1 MINLLLADDHDIM
14 LDGYTSILSSET
26 NIKIVGRANN
36 GREVITALE
45 TDTCDVVM
53 LDINMP
59 KMDGVETAR
68 HLKKYKPAIKIIILS
83 MLNDIAYIKE
93 LVSIGIDGYLLK
105 NCDKRTFVTAIN
117 AVARGNT
124 FFDET
129 IKKVIDSGYKADFS
143 VNENKVVLSE
153 REIEIVRMIALGMTS
168 KQIADELF
176 LSPHTVQTHRKN
188 INFKLQ
194 ISNPVELTLFA
205 KKQGLIPD

>member
-26 NIKIVGRANN
+26 NINIVGRANN

-45 TDTCDVVM
+45 TDTCDIVM

-68 HLKKYKPAIKIIILS
+68 HLKAHRPTIKIIILS
-83 MLNDIAYIKE
+83 MLNDISYIKE
-93 LVSIGIDGYLLK
+93 LVTIGIDGYLLK
-105 NCDKRTFVTAIN
+105 NCDKRSFVTAIN

-124 FFDET
+124 YYDET
-129 IKKVIDSGYKADFS
+129 IKKVIDSGYKAEFYAKES
-143 VNENKVVLSE
+143 KVVLSE
-153 REIEIVRMIALGMTS
+153 REIEIVRLISLGMTS
-168 KQIADELF
+168 KSIADELF

-194 ISNPVELTLFA
+194 ISNPVELTIFA

>member
-1 MINLLLADDHDIM
+1 MIDILLADDHDIM
-14 LDGYTSILSSET
+14 LDGYSSILSTET
-26 NIKIVGRANN
+26 NINIVGTASN
-36 GREVITALE
+36 GKEVVTALE
-45 TDTCDVVM
+45 SISCDIVL

-68 HLKKYKPAIKIIILS
+68 HLKINKPSIKIIILS

-93 LVSIGIDGYLLK
+93 LVEIGINGYLLK
-105 NCDKRTFVTAIN
+105 NCDKRTFITAIN

-124 FFDET
+124 FYDET
-129 IKKVIDSGYKADFS
+129 IKKVIDSGYKSEFTI
-143 VNENKVVLSE
+143 NESRVVLSE
-153 REIEIVRMIALGMTS
+153 REIEIVRMIGLGMTS

-188 INFKLQ
+188 INFKLK

-205 KKQGLIPD
+205 KKEGIVPD

>member
-1 MINLLLADDHDIM
+1 
-14 LDGYTSILSSET
+14 
-26 NIKIVGRANN
+26 
-36 GREVITALE
+36 
-45 TDTCDVVM
+45 
-53 LDINMP
+53 MP

-68 HLKKYKPAIKIIILS
+68 HLKKYKPHLKIIILS
-83 MLNDIAYIKE
+83 MLNDINYIKE
-93 LVSIGIDGYLLK
+93 LVSIGVDGYLLK

-129 IKKVIDSGYKADFS
+129 IKKVIDSGYKAEF
-143 VNENKVVLSE
+143 NIKENKVVLSD

-168 KQIADELF
+168 NQIADELF

-205 KKQGLIPD
+205 KKEGLMPN